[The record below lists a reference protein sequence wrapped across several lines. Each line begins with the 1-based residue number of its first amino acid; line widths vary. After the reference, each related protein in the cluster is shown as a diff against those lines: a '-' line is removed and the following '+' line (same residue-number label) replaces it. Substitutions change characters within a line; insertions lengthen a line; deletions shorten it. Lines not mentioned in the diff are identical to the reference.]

1 MPRAYGRCSPGLR
14 LQAFLVNAY
23 MPRERV
29 VKLVTTVLAP
39 IDRALDVTKRTAAVV
54 LSIAVASL
62 MVIEV
67 ITRYVLGEPLFGL
80 EEITLICV
88 MWLYM
93 IGASMACRE
102 RSHLKA
108 ELVQLVVKGQTSLK
122 AIEVLTTLISLVMAV
137 FITQWAFDLVAWGL
151 EKGQS
156 TPVFEIPWFVSQ
168 SSLLFGGIFFTVYL
182 VRDLIVDVRNLLG
195 HGDAP
200 QK

>member
-1 MPRAYGRCSPGLR
+1 
-14 LQAFLVNAY
+14 
-23 MPRERV
+23 
-29 VKLVTTVLAP
+29 VKLVTTILAP
-39 IDRALDVTKRTAAVV
+39 IDRALDATKKAAAVV

-108 ELVQLVVKGQTSLK
+108 ELVQLIVKSQTSLK
-122 AIEVLTTLISLVMAV
+122 AIQVLTTLISLVMAV
-137 FITQWAFDLVAWGL
+137 FITLWAFDLVVWGV
-151 EKGQS
+151 EKKQS
-156 TPVFEIPWFVSQ
+156 TPVFEIPWFISQ
-168 SSLLFGGIFFTVYL
+168 SSLLFGGIFFTLYL
-182 VRDLIVDVRNLLG
+182 VRDLIVDIRRLFG
-195 HGDAP
+195 HGSAA
-200 QK
+200 KE